1 MFALYYY
8 IFKAQKSLEKNYNL
22 EKSFLSNKVSFD
34 HEFKLPR
41 FYFDLEKVPIDDLQL
56 NDCLKLT
63 ILHARYKYM
72 LMILE

>member
-8 IFKAQKSLEKNYNL
+8 IFKTQKSLENL
-22 EKSFLSNKVSFD
+22 EKSFLSNNVSFD